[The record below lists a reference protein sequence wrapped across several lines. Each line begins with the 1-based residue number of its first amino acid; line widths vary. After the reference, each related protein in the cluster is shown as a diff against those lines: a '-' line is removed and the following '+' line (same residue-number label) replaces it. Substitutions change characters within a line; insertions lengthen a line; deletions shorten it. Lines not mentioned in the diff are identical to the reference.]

1 MKQHSS
7 IFGDSTADEI
17 KAKLK
22 ARRESKEVEKSQS
35 EKIDPPP
42 NDGPENTNATG

>member
-1 MKQHSS
+1 MKQHNS

-22 ARRESKEVEKSQS
+22 ARREAKEAEKSQS
-35 EKIDPPP
+35 ENIDHPA
-42 NDGPENTNATG
+42 DGPEHTNATG